1 MRKVNATSATWIVGV
16 LLSLAIP
23 MSAAPGCGDA
33 RAPIPVQNQTG
44 SAATGGATGSAGSV
58 GAGIAGASGSS
69 GDTTL
74 TDKYDPT
81 CALCAR
87 AEACC
92 KAEGLTDCNYAS
104 LCAKAN
110 NAEKA
115 GFYMALCRK
124 LLEAASSGTR
134 TLPDVCGM

>member
-1 MRKVNATSATWIVGV
+1 MGKVNATWIAGA

-33 RAPIPVQNQTG
+33 TAPSPVQNQAG
-44 SAATGGATGSAGSV
+44 SAATGGTTGSAGSG
-58 GAGIAGASGSS
+58 GAGIAGAAGSS

-74 TDKYDPT
+74 TDTYEPG

-104 LCAKAN
+104 LCAKAS

-124 LLEAASSGTR
+124 VLDAASSGNR
-134 TLPDVCGM
+134 TLPDVCGT